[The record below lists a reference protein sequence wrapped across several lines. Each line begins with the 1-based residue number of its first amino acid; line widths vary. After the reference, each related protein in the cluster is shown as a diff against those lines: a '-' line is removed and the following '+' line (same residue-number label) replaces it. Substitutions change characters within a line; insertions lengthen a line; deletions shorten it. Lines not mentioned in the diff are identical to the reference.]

1 MSNIVQHIKHLAKQS
16 AGDGLQICIVK
27 SVDEAKSMCECE
39 PINGGAPYFARLRAL
54 VEAEDKSP
62 LLVPVKDSVVIVAT
76 FNKNSAEAFVLGYTE
91 VEKVKILTSKGE
103 VWLNGDNFGGVVKIK
118 EVTAKLNALENAHNA
133 LVAKFN
139 SHTHLVATTGSAAAQ
154 SGTASPTTQTST
166 DTLQPTQQK
175 DIENKK
181 VKHGDK

>member
-1 MSNIVQHIKHLAKQS
+1 MSNIAQHIKHIAKQS

-76 FNKNSAEAFVLGYTE
+76 FNKNSAEAFVLGYTD
-91 VEKVKILTSKGE
+91 VEKVKILTNKGE
-103 VWLNGDNFGGVVKIK
+103 VWLNGDNHGGVVKIK
-118 EVTAKLNALENAHNA
+118 ELQDNLDSLKKFVEAIQVLLMQLHQRAPLHSWRLEH
-133 LVAKFN
+133 
-139 SHTHLVATTGSAAAQ
+139 
-154 SGTASPTTQTST
+154 
-166 DTLQPTQQK
+166 
-175 DIENKK
+175 
-181 VKHGDK
+181 